1 MESQDQGVPFFR
13 KADEKQ
19 HMAADGY
26 FLMLCIFGEK
36 THPPAQPGS
45 VELIRR
51 TARVWDSTSR
61 SLLVPTNKQPA
72 NDFITLKKK
81 TNIYGLKTGG
91 VEVPFF
97 LSMFVELL

>member
-1 MESQDQGVPFFR
+1 MESQDQGAPFFR

-45 VELIRR
+45 VKLMCR
-51 TARVWDSTSR
+51 TVRVWDSTSC
-61 SLLVPTNKQPA
+61 SLLVPKNKPPA
-72 NDFITLKKK
+72 NDFTTLKKK
-81 TNIYGLKTGG
+81 KKNIYGLKTG
-91 VEVPFF
+91 
-97 LSMFVELL
+97 